1 MSFARFHVH
10 SSATLSAD
18 VSAYALADKDPF
30 ALMCTQTGFDI
41 AKALPVGQLCKRH
54 TEVLVE
60 TPKAFYI
67 PLALVALYA
76 TPERVHW
83 QVVGYLGKNELA
95 RIHA

>member
-1 MSFARFHVH
+1 MRA
-10 SSATLSAD
+10 
-18 VSAYALADKDPF
+18 
-30 ALMCTQTGFDI
+30 QTGFDI
-41 AKALPVGQLCKRH
+41 SKALPVGQLRKRH

-67 PLALVALYA
+67 PLALVALHA

-83 QVVGYLGKNELA
+83 QVVCHLGKNEPA